1 MHVGVRMRML
11 HAREGV
17 HIHSMLL
24 CTCMRMCTHVHL
36 PTQGSNAFESRHG
49 GTPLLKNAIVGQIAA
64 KHRVTPAQAL
74 HMHTCTCTR
83 MGMGMDMGIGI
94 GIGIGTYT

>member
-1 MHVGVRMRML
+1 MRML

-17 HIHSMLL
+17 HIHSTLL
-24 CTCMRMCTHVHL
+24 CTCMRMCTRVHL

-74 HMHTCTCTR
+74 HAHVHAGMGMG
-83 MGMGMDMGIGI
+83 MGMGMDMSM
-94 GIGIGTYT
+94 GIGTYA